1 MPAEPERHERGSA
14 LVLVPAGVLVLV
26 VLGALAVDA
35 ALAFLGQRALT
46 DAAAAAANDAAALAV
61 SDAAFYGDPTG
72 PVVLDQRLAAEA
84 ATAALARRELR
95 GVDVTGR
102 VVEVAGDRV
111 CVHLTGRV
119 PYLFSPLVPGV
130 PRAAEVHG
138 RAVVTAVR
146 GEAAAAGDADI
157 DC

>member
-1 MPAEPERHERGSA
+1 MRADVGQRGSA
-14 LVLVPAGVLVLV
+14 LMLVPAGVLVLV

-61 SDAAFYGDPTG
+61 SDVAFYGDPTG
-72 PVVLDQRLAAEA
+72 PVVLDHRLAGEA
-84 ATAALARRELR
+84 AAAAVSRRGLR
-95 GVDVTGR
+95 GVDVTR
-102 VVEVAGDRV
+102 QVVEVAGDRV
-111 CVHLTGRV
+111 CVHLRGRV

-146 GEAAAAGDADI
+146 GEAPPADGTAF

>member
-1 MPAEPERHERGSA
+1 VRPDRPGERGSV

-35 ALAFLGQRALT
+35 ALAFLGQRALS
-46 DAAAAAANDAAALAV
+46 DAAAAAANDAAAVAV
-61 SDAAFYGDPTG
+61 SDDAFYGDPSG
-72 PVVLDQRLAAEA
+72 PVVLDRSHAARVVA
-84 ATAALARRELR
+84 GSVGRRELR
-95 GVDVTGR
+95 GVQVTGQA
-102 VVEVAGDRV
+102 VEVVGNEV

-130 PRAAEVHG
+130 PHAADVHG

-146 GEAAAAGDADI
+146 GDAEPTGRSTL